1 MLGIEHAYA
10 SMVALGTGLDSGW
23 PMRYISEAV
32 CCSVD
37 VVHVGVVSHSQ
48 LI

>member
-1 MLGIEHAYA
+1 MSGIEHAYA

-32 CCSVD
+32 VWTWCMRVWCLFLS
-37 VVHVGVVSHSQ
+37 
-48 LI
+48 